1 VSGNK
6 VERPQGLGE
15 IVSGLAHDV
24 QDLVRGEMALARAEF
39 DQKLQ
44 ETIRAAVRL
53 LGGALLAFAGLVV
66 LLEGAAAA
74 LALVIP
80 TWAAMVI
87 IGVVI
92 LIVGALFAKSGL
104 NKLSLKQLT
113 PDRTVSNLEKDAH
126 TIKESV

>member
-6 VERPQGLGE
+6 VELPQGLGE